1 MLLLSVSIPYV
12 PPAPVYISMEDMAQR
27 IPDLGYQV
35 YFADTQS
42 TREIEGKVSLSIC
55 FACKYIILLKS
66 DN

>member
-1 MLLLSVSIPYV
+1 
-12 PPAPVYISMEDMAQR
+12 MEEMAQR